1 MIQILDAVTDVH
13 IGQGTGNRTGI
24 QPLHRIRQD
33 QFCHIGAMVFAVVI
47 GSKSRTA
54 DALDRNAV
62 DDFGNDHF
70 FVTGE
75 NLIQHSV
82 AGNRIQV
89 RRQRS
94 GVNDGIGKNLAGIAE
109 IRGVHHAI
117 DIVLAQGIRC
127 CVEGDCVAGVFGRT
141 FVALHRIGVPIDLEA
156 FGCVI
161 GIRGIQRTIVVQ
173 SHGVG
178 NKNIG
183 FCSADGH
190 ILMQRTFVA
199 DLIRSA
205 AVYIHQHTF
214 RIGIEGPGHALIYR
228 SIGGRGKIF
237 YKNCLL

>member
-13 IGQGTGNRTGI
+13 MGQGTGNRTGI

-33 QFCHIGAMVFAVVI
+33 QFCHVGATVFAVVI

-62 DDFGNDHF
+62 DGFGNDHF

-82 AGNRIQV
+82 AGNGIQV
-89 RRQRS
+89 RRQCS

-117 DIVLAQGIRC
+117 DIVLAQGIRRC
-127 CVEGDCVAGVFGRT
+127 IEGGCVAGVLGRA
-141 FVALHRIGVPIDLEA
+141 FVALRRIGVPIDLEA
-156 FGCVI
+156 FRCVI
-161 GIRGIQRTIVVQ
+161 GIRGIQRAIVVQ

-178 NKNIG
+178 SKNIG

-199 DLIRSA
+199 ELIRSA

-214 RIGIEGPGHALIYR
+214 RIGIEGPGHTLIYR
-228 SIGGRGKIF
+228 SVGGRGEIL